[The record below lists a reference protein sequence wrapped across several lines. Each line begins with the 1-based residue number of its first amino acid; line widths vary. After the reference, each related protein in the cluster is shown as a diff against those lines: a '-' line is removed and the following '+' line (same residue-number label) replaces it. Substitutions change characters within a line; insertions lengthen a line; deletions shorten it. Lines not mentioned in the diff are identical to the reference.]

1 MNNSTK
7 AFDVFKKILK
17 WFFIILGVIQ
27 FIQIVFSLL
36 FFGVIKLPFSTVHDA
51 PAKEQFY
58 VSGFSPDSKMLYM
71 EFADTARNVRI
82 GRMDLST
89 QKVSLFV
96 PQDTQNQLASPR
108 SSADGK
114 QLAIVI
120 KEAVNN
126 FETSQIGV
134 LDLDSNT
141 YRAITR
147 SNTYKQFPSFSK
159 DGKKIIYAQSN
170 RIRES
175 GKTRFSEWD
184 IYETEV
190 NTGTERRLT
199 SFCFFAVS
207 DPFYLNEGEKFVFS
221 GEPSF
226 CNYPVKGRAQDG
238 TDNRRNYLTQYQGN
252 IIFMMGGD
260 ETRLK
265 PFLMNGADSHGS
277 ILTRD
282 GKIFFVSRTNEM
294 DGIKCCNYNY
304 DIFVYE
310 SGVIKRLTNLKTL
323 LTGLVVSPRGDL
335 AAYISDPLR
344 NRSRENW
351 MMDVNN
357 GTHSQINIGDS
368 KSFQVINLVKQLN
381 GENK

>member
-1 MNNSTK
+1 MTNSTK
-7 AFDVFKKILK
+7 NSDVFKKILK
-17 WFFIILGVIQ
+17 WFFIILGVVQ
-27 FIQIVFSLL
+27 LIQIVFSLL
-36 FFGVIKLPFSTVHDA
+36 FFGVIKIPFSTIADA

-58 VSGFSPDSKMLYM
+58 VSGFSPDSKKLYL

-82 GRMDLST
+82 GWMDLPT
-89 QKVSLFV
+89 QKVSLFA
-96 PQDTQNQLASPR
+96 PKDTQNQLASPR

-120 KEAVNN
+120 KEEVNN
-126 FETSQIGV
+126 FETSQIGM

-141 YRAITR
+141 YRAITK
-147 SNTYKQFPSFSK
+147 SNTYKQFPSFSQ

-175 GKTRFSEWD
+175 GKTRFSDWD

-190 NTGTERRLT
+190 KTGIERRLT

-226 CNYPVKGRAQDG
+226 CNYPVKGRVQDDP
-238 TDNRRNYLTQYQGN
+238 DNRRNYLAQYQGN
-252 IIFMMGGD
+252 IIFMMSGV
-260 ETRLK
+260 ETKLK
-265 PFLMNGADSHGS
+265 PFLMNGVDSHGS
-277 ILTRD
+277 FLTRD
-282 GKIFFVSRTNEM
+282 GKIFFVSRTNEI

-310 SGVIKRLTNLKTL
+310 DGFVKRLTNLKTAL
-323 LTGLVVSPRGDL
+323 SGLVVSPRGDL

-344 NRSRENW
+344 NRSREFW
-351 MMDVNN
+351 MMDVKK
-357 GTHSQINIGDS
+357 GTHSQINFGNS
-368 KSFQVINLVKQLN
+368 KLFQVINLVNQLN
-381 GENK
+381 GEHK